1 MNISGGEGEE
11 HIGRHLLH
19 VEGGEGHDGVQYVEK
34 ILIRMS
40 KSCFCQIF
48 VSRTITLVQGEEE
61 LVRDSTS

>member
-1 MNISGGEGEE
+1 MRSSGDDGGRKGWRLNISGGEGEE

-40 KSCFCQIF
+40 KSCFC
-48 VSRTITLVQGEEE
+48 
-61 LVRDSTS
+61 